1 MNYSELKKEAYKYL
15 KCSLTN
21 GEVINYIDYKIY
33 MQYYS
38 LNDISINKIMDLSN
52 TELLELKED
61 LMHRNYKKVENNFQ
75 LFNRKVYETSNDSKK
90 VIDFIDKILGI

>member
-1 MNYSELKKEAYKYL
+1 
-15 KCSLTN
+15 
-21 GEVINYIDYKIY
+21 
-33 MQYYS
+33 
-38 LNDISINKIMDLSN
+38 MDLSN